1 MCCIQYFVYKK
12 LMLDEYHQHSS
23 KKHHN
28 YGYFFHRNFK
38 YTYSKQKLLGN
49 QVMLRLFDN
58 LKSAVFVIEI
68 RGVWHSVLS
77 ASLHG

>member
-1 MCCIQYFVYKK
+1 MNTINTPAK
-12 LMLDEYHQHSS
+12 
-23 KKHHN
+23 N
-28 YGYFFHRNFK
+28 TTITGIFFHRNFK

>member
-1 MCCIQYFVYKK
+1 
-12 LMLDEYHQHSS
+12 
-23 KKHHN
+23 
-28 YGYFFHRNFK
+28 
-38 YTYSKQKLLGN
+38 
-49 QVMLRLFDN
+49 MLRLFDN